1 MAMEIID
8 VKYRDMFGINP
19 KYERIIENKLNDADS
34 FHAFKTLVNTALDN
48 LTKLVEGK
56 VRIGLIEPGMFIKY
70 YGYNNNPGDWNRDV
84 FEGYAPHPCSARE
97 FNQKIGNL
105 YAPARLTKYVNNG
118 LMRRGKYPTMK
129 KTEGSYYYYLPYDF
143 FTTNN
148 PAIKFVPNDWER
160 EGMRLTSNNF

>member
-1 MAMEIID
+1 MAIEIID

-19 KYERIIENKLNDADS
+19 KYERIIDSKLNDADS
-34 FHAFKTLVNTALDN
+34 FHAFKTLVNTALKN
-48 LTKLVEGK
+48 LVLEIEGK
-56 VRIGLIEPGMFIKY
+56 VAIRLIEPRMFRAY
-70 YGYNNNPGDWNRDV
+70 YDYNNDPHSYCRDV

-160 EGMRLTSNNF
+160 ESIRYTPNNF

>member
-19 KYERIIENKLNDADS
+19 KYELIIENKLNYADG
-34 FHAFKTLVNTALDN
+34 FKAFKVLVNTALDN
-48 LTKLVEGK
+48 LTKLIEGK

-70 YGYNNNPGDWNRDV
+70 YGYNDNPGDWNRDV
-84 FEGYAPHPCSARE
+84 FDGYAPHPCSARE

-118 LMRRGKYPTMK
+118 LMRRGKYGVKNETY
-129 KTEGSYYYYLPYDF
+129 SYYLPYDF
-143 FTTNN
+143 FTTND
-148 PAIKFVPNDWER
+148 PTIKFVPNDWER
-160 EGMRLTSNNF
+160 EGMRLTSNDF

>member
-48 LTKLVEGK
+48 LTKLIEGK

-84 FEGYAPHPCSARE
+84 FEGYAPRTFSASVL
-97 FNQKIGNL
+97 NQKVGNI
-105 YAPARLTKYVNNG
+105 YASARLTKYVRDG
-118 LMRRGKYPTMK
+118 LMKRGKYGVK
-129 KTEGSYYYYLPYDF
+129 NENYSYYLPYDF

-160 EGMRLTSNNF
+160 ESMRLTSNDF

>member
-19 KYERIIENKLNDADS
+19 KYENLIETKLNDADS

-70 YGYNNNPGDWNRDV
+70 YDYNNDPHSYHRDV
-84 FEGYAPHPCSARE
+84 FEGYAPHPCSAKL
-97 FNQKIGNL
+97 FNQKVGNI

-118 LMRRGKYPTMK
+118 LMRRGKYGVKSETY
-129 KTEGSYYYYLPYDF
+129 SYYLPYDF

-160 EGMRLTSNNF
+160 ESMRFTSNNF